1 MKYRIK
7 IEEKYNGEKE
17 YVPQVRVG
25 GFFTGQ
31 WENLVVRWHG
41 KTISLLGKAMEEPY
55 ASFDEAQK
63 IIDQHKKQIEE
74 ERLEKVKTIKYK
86 NL

>member
-25 GFFTGQ
+25 GFFSS
-31 WENLVVRWHG
+31 WHNLLYDTLFVRVDVDADVSQSWR
-41 KTISLLGKAMEEPY
+41 TIDKAKEV
-55 ASFDEAQK
+55 
-63 IIDQHKKQIEE
+63 IDLHKKQVEKKQG
-74 ERLEKVKTIKYK
+74 EKVKTVTYIKV
-86 NL
+86 